1 MEILFSFS
9 TEIPACSSDSW
20 TAISLLIFLL
30 AFAFLMSVVFATGA
44 RDGNVMVWDM
54 RCNRRPGHFYQP
66 INVISNAHFERLPGT
81 RQMSKKKSR
90 RSTSRPVMV
99 CK

>member
-1 MEILFSFS
+1 
-9 TEIPACSSDSW
+9 
-20 TAISLLIFLL
+20 
-30 AFAFLMSVVFATGA
+30 
-44 RDGNVMVWDM
+44 MVWDM
-54 RCNRRPGHFYQP
+54 RCNRRSGHFYQP